1 MIQLLWGILNLVLV
15 AFFLVS
21 ISKVYKILSD
31 KIGKPLSVVFLFGLF
46 SFGFSSVINQNEGAI
61 TWVNPIESVVTDKKP
76 TKILIEKNL
85 LNKIELE
92 YYKGKDS
99 TGKVIFSKAHIMTSG
114 LNFFVKSRVN
124 SFNLSEYPLASMDE
138 PSKSVDGP
146 HYSAYLTQSWYLLGF
161 KALNQNY
168 SLTGPLE

>member
-21 ISKVYKILSD
+21 ISKVFKILSD
-31 KIGKPLSVVFLFGLF
+31 KIGKPLSIVFIFGLF
-46 SFGFSSVINQNEGAI
+46 SYGCTGFINQDEGTT
-61 TWVNPIESVVTDKKP
+61 TWVNPAESIVADKKP

-114 LNFFVKSRVN
+114 LNFFIKSRVN
-124 SFNLSEYPLASMDE
+124 SFNLSENSLTIMDE

-146 HYSAYLTQSWYLLGF
+146 HYSVYLRQDWYLLGF
-161 KALNQNY
+161 KVLSNNY
-168 SLTGPLE
+168 SLSGSLQ